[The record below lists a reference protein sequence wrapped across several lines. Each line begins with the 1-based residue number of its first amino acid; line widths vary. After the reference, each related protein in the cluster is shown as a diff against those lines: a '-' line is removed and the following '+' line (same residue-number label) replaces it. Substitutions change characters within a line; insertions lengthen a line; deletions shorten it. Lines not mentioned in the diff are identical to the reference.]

1 MQSSM
6 QVTRFRVLVVRLQT
20 TGAWQAACCHY
31 DMTTYIIRPAIR
43 YLG

>member
-6 QVTRFRVLVVRLQT
+6 QVTRFRALVARLQAT
-20 TGAWQAACCHY
+20 AARQAACCHY